1 MSGGAFFT
9 VLRGIDGLNVET
21 GSGVQNELLR
31 EPDMEGRG
39 RVEVSGVMKKA
50 RYRNSFSL
58 SDSVMV
64 DIS

>member
-39 RVEVSGVMKKA
+39 RVEVSGV
-50 RYRNSFSL
+50 NEEGSL
-58 SDSVMV
+58 SQFVFTL
-64 DIS
+64 